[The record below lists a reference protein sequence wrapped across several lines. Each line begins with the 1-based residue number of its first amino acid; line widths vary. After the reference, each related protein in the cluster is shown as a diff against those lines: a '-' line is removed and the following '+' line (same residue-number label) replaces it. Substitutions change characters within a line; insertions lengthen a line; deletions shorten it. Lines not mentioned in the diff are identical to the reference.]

1 MYLEE
6 LIEKLE
12 QYPST
17 QKVAKGFNYPHSYR
31 GYYEQLAFEPCNNTT
46 VGAMLDCA
54 KEALGNT
61 YTGYKGGEF
70 TMHKYTMC
78 WLSCYGNSSQES
90 LGETLLGFMLGD
102 F

>member
-1 MYLEE
+1 MNLKE

-12 QYPST
+12 QYPRN
-17 QKVAKGFNYPHSYR
+17 QKVARGFNSPHSYR
-31 GYYEQLAFEPCNNTT
+31 GYYEDLAFEPCDNTT

-54 KEALGNT
+54 KKALGNT

-70 TMHKYTMC
+70 TMHEYTRC
-78 WLSCYGNSSQES
+78 WLSSYGDYSEEA